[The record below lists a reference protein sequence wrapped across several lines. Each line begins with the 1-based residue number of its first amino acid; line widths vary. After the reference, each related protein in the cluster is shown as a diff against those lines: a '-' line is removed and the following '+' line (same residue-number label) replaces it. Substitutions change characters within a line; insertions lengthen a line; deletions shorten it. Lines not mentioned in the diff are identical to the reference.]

1 MDAVELRFREEQNSI
16 AYTQHKDSKTV
27 KALAWSILGVLVFA
41 VVPLLG
47 FIAVRRSQDER

>member
-16 AYTQHKDSKTV
+16 AYTQHKNNKTV
-27 KALAWSILGVLVFA
+27 KALAWSILCVLVFA

-47 FIAVRRSQDER
+47 FIAYAIHK

>member
-16 AYTQHKDSKTV
+16 SFTQYKNSKTV

-47 FIAVRRSQDER
+47 FIAYELQK